1 MLMEKVDYDFS
12 PLEQQANSLMQTFR
26 ALEVAMH

>member
-1 MLMEKVDYDFS
+1 MEKVDYDFS